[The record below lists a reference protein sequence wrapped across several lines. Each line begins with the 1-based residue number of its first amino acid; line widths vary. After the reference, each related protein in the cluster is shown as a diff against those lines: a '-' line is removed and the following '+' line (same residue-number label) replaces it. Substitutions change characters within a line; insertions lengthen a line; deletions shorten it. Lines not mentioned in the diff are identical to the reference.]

1 MLKLAKETKKYLV
14 NLIQGGEMIPDLY
27 FSLLGPEHLGALL
40 DIATKVDNRKFLLQL
55 RHEVRTHKRKTA
67 MQGSNAAEQEV
78 LNKMRGRVHKVP
90 LSHQERNTIESR
102 LSEIRSKRINRS
114 TRGKK
119 LYVHFVQGGA
129 PGLSR

>member
-1 MLKLAKETKKYLV
+1 MLKLAKETKKSLV

-40 DIATKVDNRKFLLQL
+40 DIANKVDNQRFLLQL
-55 RHEVRTHKRKTA
+55 RHAIRTHRQKTA
-67 MQGSNAAEQEV
+67 MQGSKGAQQKD
-78 LNKMRGRVHKVP
+78 LNKTRGRVHKVP
-90 LSHQERNTIESR
+90 LSHQQRNAIESR

-114 TRGKK
+114 IRGKK

-129 PGLSR
+129 PGLGR